1 MTKAGPSLGRATMI
15 RAADTA
21 RKLDPQLARIYY
33 TQMTERGANHLKAC
47 CVVAGHLALRLHAAM
62 LRGTPYQ
69 LRDTDGTPI
78 TPGQARQ
85 IIAANWT
92 VPDDIRKRRRSRKKT
107 SGKAPQQA
115 ARPGRRGGPPAPGSP
130 RPRGP
135 VNPAP

>member
-1 MTKAGPSLGRATMI
+1 M
-15 RAADTA
+15 
-21 RKLDPQLARIYY
+21 
-33 TQMTERGANHLKAC
+33 
-47 CVVAGHLALRLHAAM
+47 VAGHLALRLHAAM

-130 RPRGP
+130 PPRGL